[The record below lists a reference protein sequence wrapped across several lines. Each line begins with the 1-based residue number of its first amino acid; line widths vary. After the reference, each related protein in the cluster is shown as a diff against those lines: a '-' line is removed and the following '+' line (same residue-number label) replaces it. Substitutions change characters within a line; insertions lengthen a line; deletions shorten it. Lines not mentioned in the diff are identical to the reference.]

1 MEQSSNMS
9 RKWSLII
16 ILSSIT
22 SALAGFLFGFD
33 TVVISGAELKIQA
46 LWNLTPQLHGIVT
59 ASALY
64 GTVIG
69 SLIGIW
75 PANHFGRKI
84 TLLMIA
90 IIYLISSLGTAFA
103 PEVYSFVIMR
113 FLGGLGVGAS
123 TVVAPL
129 YIAEIA
135 PPQYRGRLAGM
146 FQFNVVLGMVIAYI
160 ANSLIAGIG
169 PNDWRWML
177 GMAAIPSLIYTVC
190 CLFIP
195 ESPRWLVSIKGD
207 TQKALSILKQFYPS
221 ETTEQLADNV
231 KAIQEDSQKNT
242 TKEKFWSWRL
252 HTPIFLAFLVA
263 FFNQASGINAVLYFA
278 PRIFELTGL
287 GEQAALLQ
295 SIGVGVTF
303 LIFTGVGVALID
315 RLGRKTLLYIGGIGY
330 VISLA
335 MIAWGFAYQHYII
348 IPPCIFLFIASH
360 AVGQGTVI
368 WVLISEIF
376 PTQFR
381 AQGQAVG
388 SFTHWFFAAV
398 ITTFFPALVTDFS
411 PSYVFLFFCGMMVL
425 QLVWIKFMVVET
437 KGIPLEDLQKK
448 LGISQN

>member
-1 MEQSSNMS
+1 MEQSQDTSH
-9 RKWSLII
+9 KWSLII

-46 LWNLTPQLHGIVT
+46 LWNLSPQLHGFVT

-103 PEVYSFVIMR
+103 PEAYSFVLMR

-195 ESPRWLVSIKGD
+195 ESPRWLISIKGN
-207 TQKALSILKQFYPS
+207 TQKAMSILKQFYPS
-221 ETTEQLADNV
+221 ATSEQLADNV
-231 KAIQEDSQKNT
+231 KAIQEDTQKNT

-303 LIFTGVGVALID
+303 LIFTGVGVSLID
-315 RLGRKTLLYIGGIGY
+315 RLGRKTLLYIGGVGY
-330 VISLA
+330 IISLA
-335 MIAWGFAYQHYII
+335 LIAWGFAYQYYII
-348 IPPCIFLFIASH
+348 VPPCIFLFIAAH

-388 SFTHWFFAAV
+388 SFTHWFFAAL
-398 ITTFFPALVTDFS
+398 ITTFFPVLVTDFS

-425 QLVWIKFMVVET
+425 QLIWIKFMVVET
-437 KGIPLEDLQKK
+437 KGIPLEELQKK